1 MPGARWGWVSVKWGQ
16 NFSLCSVV
24 SDSVIPWTVTCQ
36 APLSTGFPRQEY
48 WSELPFPPPRDLT
61 DPGIEPLSP
70 TSPVL
75 AGRFFTTNATWEA
88 LLYPK
93 GSKMQYSQPASLFKY
108 KLSQAH
114 FSFEA
119 RQVCLTPRPSLNHYF
134 VCWDKLKKKRLLG
147 NQNWAKY
154 KSNFDG
160 KNQIK
165 IVIATN
171 YAIWNMQMYSVS
183 CKNACSTLW
192 FFFQM
197 PCFDSTILQYF
208 AEYSMD
214 QKYM

>member
-1 MPGARWGWVSVKWGQ
+1 MPSGKPFCTQRVPKCNTANQLPCSNTYFHRHIFPLKLDRSVWLQGPVSTIILFV
-16 NFSLCSVV
+16 
-24 SDSVIPWTVTCQ
+24 
-36 APLSTGFPRQEY
+36 E
-48 WSELPFPPPRDLT
+48 
-61 DPGIEPLSP
+61 
-70 TSPVL
+70 
-75 AGRFFTTNATWEA
+75 TN
-88 LLYPK
+88 
-93 GSKMQYSQPASLFKY
+93 
-108 KLSQAH
+108 
-114 FSFEA
+114 
-119 RQVCLTPRPSLNHYF
+119 
-134 VCWDKLKKKRLLG
+134 LKKKRLLG

-154 KSNFDG
+154 KSNFDR